1 MDFIEIQLKL
11 IHFNAFFCCCC
22 KIYFLIYFLKN
33 FVQFINIF
41 YSCINNVAFEVN
53 WQSGGL
59 YLQMIIKIKK
69 IETVKYHM
77 NIQTCILIPCNHRAQ
92 Q

>member
-11 IHFNAFFCCCC
+11 IYFDACFFVG
-22 KIYFLIYFLKN
+22 YNNLLLDLFLKT
-33 FVQFINIF
+33 FQFINIF

-59 YLQMIIKIKK
+59 YLQMIIKKK
-69 IETVKYHM
+69 
-77 NIQTCILIPCNHRAQ
+77 N
-92 Q
+92 